1 MSEEEIQAIKELKN
15 HREYFEFQP
24 EGCNWRLSFDEYE
37 VHTIIDVV
45 LNLIDRQQKELDKE
59 KEKNKRNK
67 KIILDKLDK
76 LKNGIENDFPITLGE
91 RQPLWEE
98 NKTDYISKDKI
109 RELPRTEYCNAE
121 CLMNGIYV
129 DWDYIKELLEE

>member
-1 MSEEEIQAIKELKN
+1 MSEEEIIKEI
-15 HREYFEFQP
+15 ES
-24 EGCNWRLSFDEYE
+24 LSPSEE
-37 VHTIIDVV
+37 AIQGI
-45 LNLIDRQQKELDKE
+45 LDLYNKE

-67 KIILDKLDK
+67 RIILDKLDK
-76 LKNGIENDFPITLGE
+76 LKNGIENDFPITLGK

-129 DWDYIKELLEE
+129 DWDYIKELLEEE